1 MLTNRTK
8 QLGGTVPVPD
18 YETLM
23 LPVLRLIAGG
33 AENVSACIPKLQQ
46 EFDITDEE
54 TAEMLPSGRQTLLS
68 NRAHWARTYLAKAGL
83 LTSPR
88 RNQHVVT
95 DKGRRVLA
103 ANPDRIDNEMLAQ
116 FEEFTDWIDASRS
129 GDNDERDGERLA
141 IAPKDGVVDVSPIDE
156 RQTPE
161 DAMEAAS
168 GLLVAALRDELLSL
182 LQLMS
187 PQRFETVILDLL
199 AAMGYGGGDSTRVLT
214 TKTTGDGGIDGI
226 IHEDALGLD
235 AVYIQ
240 AKRYAPDNRIGRP
253 DIQRFIGSLTGEGAT
268 KGVFVTTSDFSRE
281 AREYLHRVQHR
292 VVLINGLRLA
302 RLMIQHGVGVRMRR
316 TYVMQSVDE
325 DYFTD
330 VT

>member
-1 MLTNRTK
+1 
-8 QLGGTVPVPD
+8 
-18 YETLM
+18 M
-23 LPVLRLIAGG
+23 LPVLQAF
-33 AENVSACIPKLQQ
+33 AEGKQNVSECLPNLREQ
-46 EFDITDEE
+46 FDITDEE
-54 TAEMLPSGRQTLLS
+54 AAEMLPSGRQTLLS

-88 RNQHVVT
+88 RNLHVIT
-95 DKGRRVLA
+95 ALGRKVLA
-103 ANPDRIDNEMLAQ
+103 SNPDRLDNSVLSQ
-116 FEEFTDWIDASRS
+116 FEEFTDWIDQSRAGESERPGEDS
-129 GDNDERDGERLA
+129 GEA
-141 IAPKDGVVDVSPIDE
+141 KAAPVDITPIDE

-168 GLLVAALRDELLSL
+168 GLLDAALRDEILALLH
-182 LQLMS
+182 QLS
-187 PQRFETVILDLL
+187 PQRFERVILDLL
-199 AAMGYGGGDSTRVLT
+199 TAMGYGGGDAARGLT

-253 DIQRFIGSLTGEGAT
+253 DIQRFIGSLTGEGAN

-292 VVLINGLRLA
+292 VVLINGQRLA
-302 RLMIQHGVGVRMRR
+302 RLMVQHGVGVRARR
-316 TYVMQSVDE
+316 SYVVQSVDE
-325 DYFTD
+325 DYFAD
-330 VT
+330 VN